1 MFLMY
6 AQTKTTRQCTVCK
19 DTVVCY
25 QPYSI
30 LGLPVPDANLMVV
43 PIILHL
49 VPAEVKI
56 ILEDI
61 YDQMLVEEGDADFDM
76 LDD

>member
-6 AQTKTTRQCTVCK
+6 GQTKTTRQCTTCK

-43 PIILHL
+43 TIILHL
-49 VPAEVKI
+49 VPAEIKI

-61 YDQMLVEEGDADFDM
+61 YD
-76 LDD
+76 